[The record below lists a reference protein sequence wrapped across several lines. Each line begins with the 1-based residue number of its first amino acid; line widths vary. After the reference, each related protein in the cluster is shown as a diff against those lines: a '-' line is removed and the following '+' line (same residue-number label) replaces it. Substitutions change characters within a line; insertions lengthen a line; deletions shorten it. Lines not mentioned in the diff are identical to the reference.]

1 MKSSHCWRVVV
12 ISVVCGLAAPAV
24 FGQAVL
30 SKTDL
35 GKSQNT
41 SEDLTNS
48 LIPGK
53 PRRFDK
59 GEKKEEVDPKKLT
72 SKKSNDATFSGSL
85 SDIGLDWT
93 GSQMGKPRD
102 GSNAESKSAKQTTA
116 AVEKDSKPAKS
127 TETSGDS
134 QGKEQ
139 RPTSAKSDEKSPA
152 KQEPSPGK
160 SNGDH

>member
-1 MKSSHCWRVVV
+1 MKPVRFWRLIV

-41 SEDLTNS
+41 SGDLVNS
-48 LIPGK
+48 LIPGEQK
-53 PRRFDK
+53 RFGK
-59 GEKKEEVDPKKLT
+59 GEKKEEVDPKKLA
-72 SKKSNDATFSGSL
+72 SKKTNDTTFSGSL

-93 GSQMGKPRD
+93 GNKMGKPRD
-102 GSNAESKSAKQTTA
+102 GSDAESKGVKQTAA

-127 TETSGDS
+127 TETSGDAQS
-134 QGKEQ
+134 KEQ
-139 RPTSAKSDEKSPA
+139 RSTSAKSDEKSPS
-152 KQEPSPGK
+152 KQQSSSGK
-160 SNGDH
+160 TDGDH